1 MTARPTDASTLTVF
15 PAGTFTLTSSDSVMV
30 SEEVIEEVCSA
41 PTVKLN
47 PPDTSTRSG
56 IPAVTVRLTVNSIL
70 VVVLQVVDLVTDLL
84 YVNFSS

>member
-1 MTARPTDASTLTVF
+1 MTARPTDNSTLTVF

-30 SEEVIEEVCSA
+30 SEEVVEEDCSD
-41 PTVKLN
+41 PTVRLN

-56 IPAVTVRLTVNSIL
+56 IPALTDMLTVDSIL

-84 YVNFSS
+84 YVSFCS